1 MAKVTMFQ
9 GVQNTQPDV
18 IEKLYD
24 SPASSDGGKGTE
36 ILAFSATNDEE
47 SSASYKAYIYDASG
61 SLVKPIIP
69 QKIVV
74 RDRFDLGP
82 SSIGQVIPPG
92 GSLRV
97 ESSTALS
104 IAFFGTGNEL

>member
-1 MAKVTMFQ
+1 MAKITMFS
-9 GVQNTQPDV
+9 GVQNSQPDV
-18 IEKLYD
+18 IENLYD
-24 SPASSDGGKGTE
+24 SPPANLGGKGTE

-61 SLVKPIIP
+61 NLVKPIVP

-82 SSIGQVIPPG
+82 SSIGHTIPPG